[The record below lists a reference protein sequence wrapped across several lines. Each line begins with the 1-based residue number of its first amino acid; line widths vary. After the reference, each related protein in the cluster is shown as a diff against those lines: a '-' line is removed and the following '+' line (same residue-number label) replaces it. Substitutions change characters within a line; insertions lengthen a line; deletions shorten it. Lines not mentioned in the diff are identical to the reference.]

1 MDIGALAKSGQKSL
15 RERSL
20 QGLEVPLPH
29 KPRHYPPPDIP
40 LQSRTCPHGN
50 HCPKEVKPLEREA
63 FLCETSERP
72 SLAPSP
78 LVPCPLTY

>member
-29 KPRHYPPPDIP
+29 KPRHYP
-40 LQSRTCPHGN
+40 LQIYLCNPGHGLHGN

-78 LVPCPLTY
+78 LVPCPLTC